1 MGVLSLVKF
10 DKLYFKKIFKSL
22 SQLIDSDN
30 YMIYDFENVFNNY
43 KIELKI
49 INLLVNMKVVE
60 L

>member
-22 SQLIDSDN
+22 SQLVDSAN
-30 YMIYDFENVFNNY
+30 YMIYDFENVVNNY